1 MENKIIIPLDLDYQ
15 EAMKLTHLLDP
26 KICRMKI
33 GNQLFT
39 SSGPKVIKELQQ
51 EGFDIFLDLKF
62 HDIPN
67 TVHEAVKS
75 AADLGVWM
83 VNVHAAGGKQMLEA
97 SKKAL
102 EHFSNPPLL
111 IAVTVLTSLSK
122 ESLSDVGLD
131 NLDDQVLR
139 LTSLA
144 KDCGLDG
151 VVCSSSDTASV
162 KREFGEEFLAVTPGI
177 RPSGSS
183 LDDQSRVSTPSEAI
197 KNGSDY
203 LVIGRP
209 ITGSADPKRAL
220 EEIYKEIS

>member
-1 MENKIIIPLDLDYQ
+1 MENKIIIPLDLDYK
-15 EAMKLTHLLDP
+15 EALKLAKLLDP

-39 SSGPKVIKELQQ
+39 SSGPKVVKELHQL
-51 EGFDIFLDLKF
+51 GFDVFLDLKF

-83 VNVHAAGGKQMLEA
+83 VNVHASGGKQMLEA
-97 SKKAL
+97 SRKAL
-102 EHFSNPPLL
+102 QQFSNPPLL
-111 IAVTVLTSLSK
+111 IAVTVLTSLSQ
-122 ESLSDVGLD
+122 EFLSEIGLD
-131 NLDDQVLR
+131 DLDDQVFR
-139 LTSLA
+139 LTRMA
-144 KDCGLDG
+144 KESGLDG
-151 VVCSSSDTASV
+151 VVCSASDAESV
-162 KREFGEEFLAVTPGI
+162 KKEFGEEFLTVTPGI

-197 KNGSDY
+197 ASGSDY

-209 ITGSADPKRAL
+209 ITGSEDPKKAL
-220 EEIYKEIS
+220 EAIYKELS

>member
-1 MENKIIIPLDLDYQ
+1 MENKIIIPLDLDYK
-15 EAMKLTHLLDP
+15 EALKLAKLLDP

-39 SSGPKVIKELQQ
+39 SSGPKVVKELHQL
-51 EGFDIFLDLKF
+51 GFDVFLDLKF

-83 VNVHAAGGKQMLEA
+83 VNVHASGGKQMLEA
-97 SKKAL
+97 SRKAL
-102 EHFSNPPLL
+102 QQFSNPPLL
-111 IAVTVLTSLSK
+111 IAVTVLTSLSQ
-122 ESLSDVGLD
+122 EFLSEIGLD
-131 NLDDQVLR
+131 DLDDQVFR
-139 LTSLA
+139 LTRMA
-144 KDCGLDG
+144 KESGLDG
-151 VVCSSSDTASV
+151 VVCSASDAESV
-162 KREFGEEFLAVTPGI
+162 KKEFGEEFLTVTPGI

-197 KNGSDY
+197 ASGSDY

-209 ITGSADPKRAL
+209 ITGSEDPKKAL
-220 EEIYKEIS
+220 EAIYKEIS